1 MHTRTIATQTH
12 GRYLVKGNPGAPML
26 VGFHGYMEHAA
37 LHLDMLRKVAD
48 RRDWLLVSVQGLH
61 RFYARAHTTVVAN
74 WMTTEDRDEAIAD
87 NVAYV
92 AAVVRAVRAE
102 FAASGPLVF
111 AGFSQ
116 GVAMA
121 YRAAAFAVPCNGLV
135 LLGGDLP
142 PDVAPVASSLPR
154 VLLGRGTTD
163 HWYTEPKA
171 ARDLAVLNG
180 AGVRLETCVFEGGHE
195 WHPAFVERA
204 GAFLDA
210 TISAQRP

>member
-12 GRYLVKGNPGAPML
+12 GRYLVDGPSGAPML

-37 LHLDMLRKVAD
+37 LHLDMLRRVANG
-48 RRDWLLVSVQGLH
+48 REWLLVSVQGLN
-61 RFYARAHTTVVAN
+61 RFYTRAHTTVVAN
-74 WMTTEDRDEAIAD
+74 WMTTEDREEAIAD
-87 NVAYV
+87 NLAYV
-92 AAVVRAVRAE
+92 AAVVSAVRAE
-102 FAASGPLVF
+102 FASAGPLVF

-121 YRAAAFAVPCNGLV
+121 YRAAAFAVPCDGLI
-135 LLGGDLP
+135 LLGGDVP
-142 PDVAPVASSLPR
+142 PDVAPVASTLPR

-171 ARDLAVLNG
+171 EKDLSILNG
-180 AGVRLETCVFEGGHE
+180 AGLDLETCVFEGGHE
-195 WHPAFVERA
+195 WHPTFIARA

-210 TISAQRP
+210 ATERR